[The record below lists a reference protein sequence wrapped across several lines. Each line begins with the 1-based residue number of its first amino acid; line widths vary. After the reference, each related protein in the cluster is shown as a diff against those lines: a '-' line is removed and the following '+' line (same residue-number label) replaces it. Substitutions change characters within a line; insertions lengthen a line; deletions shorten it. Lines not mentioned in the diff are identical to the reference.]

1 MVFFFRLC
9 RPRLSFA
16 ITLSVESLLSSSLL
30 FTSMCSPSSCVP
42 PIASSS
48 HCFIQLSLPLV
59 GSIHDSVHCTIPL
72 FLLAY
77 YNCCLTQPVQPV
89 LPTTCFPWTTLKT
102 EAVSF
107 SEMLVTDYQTI
118 FFHTPECI
126 FHFYAVFAQTA
137 WNKSSWRSCTCL
149 SVSV

>member
-1 MVFFFRLC
+1 MGFFFFFFRLC

-30 FTSMCSPSSCVP
+30 FTSMCSPSSCVR

-48 HCFIQLSLPLV
+48 
-59 GSIHDSVHCTIPL
+59 HCTIPL

-89 LPTTCFPWTTLKT
+89 LPTACFPWTTLKT

-107 SEMLVTDYQTI
+107 CEMSVTNYQTI